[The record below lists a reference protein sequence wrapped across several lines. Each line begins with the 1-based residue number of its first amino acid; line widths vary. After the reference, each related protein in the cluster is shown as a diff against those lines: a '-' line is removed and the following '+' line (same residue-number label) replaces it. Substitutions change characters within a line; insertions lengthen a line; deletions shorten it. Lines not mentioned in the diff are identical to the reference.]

1 MLSSYLGSGSK
12 HYAGSVSS
20 LGQTE
25 TVQHTWGL
33 AMLMPQGFIQM
44 RMGTTQAAKGAMRKA
59 PVAQFPHGHGTVTSC
74 DGLLIK
80 HASC

>member
-25 TVQHTWGL
+25 TVQHTWGWATL
-33 AMLMPQGFIQM
+33 TPQGFIPV
-44 RMGTTQAAKGAMRKA
+44 RTGTTRAAKGAIRKA
-59 PVAQFPHGHGTVTSC
+59 QVAQFPHGHRTVTSC
-74 DGLLIK
+74 DGPLIK